1 MVLFSRRRN
10 YNLKK
15 TCFDYF
21 PFTVQLISDRIEL
34 ELNTL
39 NTRIF
44 INMFLLNLFSDLLIA
59 LLLGSL
65 YPPTVLFSCLHSGV
79 FGFAVLTVQN
89 FSSVQSLI
97 HFICIKTFHSF
108 VLDRNL
114 LFFHHFLAEMTHK
127 CIDCSRSF
135 LMRLIFRSTSFCS
148 GHHFFAVAYRLIFA
162 CQ

>member
-1 MVLFSRRRN
+1 MFWLFPLYSSIDIRSHWAWIKHIKHKN
-10 YNLKK
+10 IHK
-15 TCFDYF
+15 FVF
-21 PFTVQLISDRIEL
+21 IESVQRFIDRIAAWV
-34 ELNTL
+34 TL
-39 NTRIF
+39 STYRF
-44 INMFLLNLFSDLLIA
+44 IQLPTFRRFFRFSL
-59 LLLGSL
+59 
-65 YPPTVLFSCLHSGV
+65 
-79 FGFAVLTVQN
+79 LTVQN